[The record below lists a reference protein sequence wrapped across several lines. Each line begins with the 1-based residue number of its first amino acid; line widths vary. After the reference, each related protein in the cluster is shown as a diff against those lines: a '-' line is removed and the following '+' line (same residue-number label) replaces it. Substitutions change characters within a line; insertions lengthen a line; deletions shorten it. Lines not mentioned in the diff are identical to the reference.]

1 MNVKLYRP
9 EIDGLRG
16 LAIVFIILSHL
27 DNTFFSSGGVNIFFV
42 ISGYLISNIFI
53 NQNLNLQKFYKTRF
67 FKLYPSV
74 FVSASICLILFIF
87 IGNLENFLTIFRSYI
102 FTIFGVLNIYLY
114 NINNVYGLEN
124 IINPFLPIWAFC
136 VILQFYLIFPIIL
149 KLIYKFKFKL
159 NFGNDF
165 VVYSLL
171 FITIFS
177 FLIFFIYRENSYFNF
192 YSPLSRFWQFL
203 AGSFVFFLIKFK
215 KKININGMSFV
226 GLVLLIIWQL
236 FLKDIFYFRYIQVLL
251 TVATAL
257 LLLTNNNNF
266 VNKFLSIKYFTYI
279 GKVSYPLYLIHMPV
293 IFFIYT
299 WFENYIFQVSL
310 IGLILITFT
319 LINLRNFQVLNLIN
333 EKIFLY
339 RQIIIINIFIFF
351 FIIGIV
357 FNNSKNLLYYEK
369 KIENFVFNLNL
380 IYKKNN
386 PLILDQNMHAYDLIV
401 GQDKKPC
408 FDRKI
413 INAKEYLS
421 NCNFL
426 NNLNKKNFILIGSS
440 QTSSYGYY
448 LKNKL
453 KKFNFYYFSSGS
465 LVYTISKEILDY
477 KESNSKKFFSDKD
490 AVVELFKKTL
500 LARDIILSS
509 EKETYVLIGGRF
521 SLILNNSYF
530 NNQEGGIE
538 LRKEPS
544 LVIDKEMLD
553 ENFRESI
560 QEIAK
565 KSNVKI
571 ILVYPIPEVGFD
583 PKIRLKKYKFFSG
596 NLTDTSYEVYKQR
609 NKKTFKFLDSIEG
622 ENILR
627 VYPHKQFCN
636 TYIKKRCITHSGN
649 LIYYSDNFHLSKEGS
664 KLVSEFI
671 LEELKIN

>member
-1 MNVKLYRP
+1 MDIKLYRP

-16 LAIVFIILSHL
+16 LAIIFIILSHL
-27 DNTFFSSGGVNIFFV
+27 DNTIFSSGGVNIFFV

-53 NQNLNLQKFYKTRF
+53 NQNLNLRKFYKTRF

-74 FVSASICLILFIF
+74 FISASICLIFFVF

-102 FTIFGVLNIYLY
+102 FTIFGILNIYLY
-114 NINNVYGLEN
+114 KINNIYGLEN

-149 KLIYKFKFKL
+149 KLIYKLKFKL
-159 NFGNDF
+159 NLGNDF

-171 FITIFS
+171 YITIFS
-177 FLIFFIYRENSYFNF
+177 FLTFFIFRDNSYFNF
-192 YSPLSRFWQFL
+192 YSPLSRFWQFF
-203 AGSFVFFLIKFK
+203 AGSFVFFLINFK
-215 KKININGMSFV
+215 KKVNINGMSFV
-226 GLVLLIIWQL
+226 ALVLIIIWQL
-236 FLKDIFYFRYIQVLL
+236 FLQDVLYFRYIQILL
-251 TVATAL
+251 TIASVLFL
-257 LLLTNNNNF
+257 LSNNDNF
-266 VNKFLSIKYFTYI
+266 INKFLSIKYFTYI

-299 WFENYIFQVSL
+299 WFENYIFLVSL
-310 IGLILITFT
+310 LALILITFT
-319 LINLRNFQVLNLIN
+319 LINLRNFQILNLIN

-339 RQIIIINIFIFF
+339 RQIIIINIFVFF

-357 FNNSKNLLYYEK
+357 FNNSKNLHYYEK

-386 PLILDQNMHAYDLIV
+386 PLILDENMQAYDLIV
-401 GQDKKPC
+401 GKDKKKC
-408 FDRKI
+408 FDRKMT
-413 INAKEYLS
+413 NAEEYLL
-421 NCNFL
+421 NCSFS

-440 QTSSYGYY
+440 QTSSFGYY

-453 KKFNFYYFSSGS
+453 KNFNFYYFSAGS
-465 LVYTISKEILDY
+465 LIYTIPKKFLEY
-477 KESNSKKFFSDKD
+477 KKTNPKKFFSDKD
-490 AVVELFKKTL
+490 PVVEVFKKTL

-521 SLILNNSYF
+521 SLIINNSYF

-553 ENFRESI
+553 ENFRENI

-609 NKKTFKFLDSIEG
+609 NKKTFEFLDSIEG

-627 VYPHKQFCN
+627 VYPHKKFCN
-636 TYIKKRCITHSGN
+636 TYVKKRCITHSEN
-649 LIYYSDNFHLSKEGS
+649 FIFYSDSFHLSKKGS
-664 KLVSEFI
+664 ELVSEFI
-671 LEELKIN
+671 LDELKIN